1 MKFNLVDYV
10 VGMSYRNIL
19 LPFIEAVKVLRY
31 GAVRSGSCNLS
42 VDGWGFLERGDSR
55 ESHSRFW
62 WGQMRPFSHIPGRFP
77 GLQLATLLPAVQ
89 TNKAGLGGPPEPSR
103 AKPSRDKPPTYDS
116 PKNKDSPFLTPAAS
130 HFIFFQLVANK
141 VCMLLVTCYC
151 QFSCSDIVNLSLG
164 SVCAAERHVFKCH
177 QSLLESC
184 LALCWRNYPVE

>member
-116 PKNKDSPFLTPAAS
+116 PKNKDSPFLTPGAS
-130 HFIFFQLVANK
+130 HFIFF
-141 VCMLLVTCYC
+141 
-151 QFSCSDIVNLSLG
+151 
-164 SVCAAERHVFKCH
+164 SVSRK
-177 QSLLESC
+177 QSLHVVGNLLLSVLMFRHRQPVTEIC
-184 LALCWRNYPVE
+184 VCCWKTCI